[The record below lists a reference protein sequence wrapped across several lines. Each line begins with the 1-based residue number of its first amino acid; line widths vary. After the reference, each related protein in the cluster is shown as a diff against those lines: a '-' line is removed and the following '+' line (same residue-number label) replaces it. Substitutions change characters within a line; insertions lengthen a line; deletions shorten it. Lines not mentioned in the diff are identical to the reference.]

1 MNIDL
6 IFYHLIIY
14 LPILILSF
22 FFSKKFNLLD
32 IPSEKRKIHKNP
44 TPYSGGIALIFY
56 YIIVLL
62 INSFENNLEKI
73 LIVSILIFFIGILDD
88 KRQIKALIKIL
99 LTLIPIILL
108 IFLGLYIDDLGI
120 YEFIGVL
127 ILGKYKYIFCVLCV
141 LLIIN
146 AVNYIDGIDGLALS
160 QILLSLLYLAF
171 LSENNNTKNFLYL
184 LSLPLIINLFFN
196 FNLISKFKFFLGN
209 SGSLIL
215 GFILSFLVIFLYKYE
230 NIHPSFLIWSLYF
243 YVYEFLSV
251 NLVRFKDKRSLFKA
265 GNDHIHHAIFL
276 LFKKSHFKTSL
287 ILFVVSTIV
296 FISSY
301 FINYY
306 LPKIF
311 SLIFFVISFFIYL
324 FIRNLIFQKSNK
336 LIVLK

>member
-146 AVNYIDGIDGLALS
+146 AVNYIDGIDGL
-160 QILLSLLYLAF
+160 LYHKF
-171 LSENNNTKNFLYL
+171 CFLY
-184 LSLPLIINLFFN
+184 
-196 FNLISKFKFFLGN
+196 
-209 SGSLIL
+209 
-215 GFILSFLVIFLYKYE
+215 Y
-230 NIHPSFLIWSLYF
+230 
-243 YVYEFLSV
+243 
-251 NLVRFKDKRSLFKA
+251 
-265 GNDHIHHAIFL
+265 
-276 LFKKSHFKTSL
+276 TSL
-287 ILFVVSTIV
+287 
-296 FISSY
+296 
-301 FINYY
+301 
-306 LPKIF
+306 
-311 SLIFFVISFFIYL
+311 
-324 FIRNLIFQKSNK
+324 
-336 LIVLK
+336 